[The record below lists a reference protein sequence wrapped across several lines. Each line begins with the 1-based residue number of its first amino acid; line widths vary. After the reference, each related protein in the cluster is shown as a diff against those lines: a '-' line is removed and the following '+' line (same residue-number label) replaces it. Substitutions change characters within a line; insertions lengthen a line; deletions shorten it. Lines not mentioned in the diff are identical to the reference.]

1 MLRALYSA
9 ASGMSA
15 QEMNIDN
22 ISNNLAN
29 ANTTGYKMRRAQ
41 FQDLM
46 YQTVVQ
52 PGSAA
57 GQQTTVPTGLQVGLG
72 TRASSNEIVFTQGAF
87 SQTENQN
94 DMVIQG
100 KGFFQVRRPSGELA
114 YTRAGNFHLDKD
126 GTMVTSDGNPLEPQI
141 TVPPAAGAIS
151 IAADGTV
158 SYTLPNQTAAQQA
171 GQIQLANFQN
181 PAGLNSLGGNL
192 YAPTDASGDATVGTP
207 GGQEGLGAIMQGYTE
222 QSNVSIVE
230 EFINL
235 IQAQRGYEANSK
247 VVTAANDMYQQVNSL
262 IR

>member
-1 MLRALYSA
+1 
-9 ASGMSA
+9 MSA

-41 FQDLM
+41 FQDLL

-72 TRASSNEIVFTQGAF
+72 TRASSNEIIFTQGAF
-87 SQTENQN
+87 SQTDNPL

-126 GTMVTSDGNPLEPQI
+126 GTIVTSDGNPLEPQI

-158 SYTLPNQTAAQQA
+158 SYTLPNQTTAQQA

-192 YAPTDASGDATVGTP
+192 YAPTDSSGDATVGTP